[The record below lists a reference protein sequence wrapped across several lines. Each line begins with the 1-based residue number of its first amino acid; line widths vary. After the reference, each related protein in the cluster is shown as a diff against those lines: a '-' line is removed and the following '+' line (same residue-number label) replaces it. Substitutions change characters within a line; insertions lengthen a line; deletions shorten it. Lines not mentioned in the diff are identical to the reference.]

1 MESSLPPRMSAPA
14 RPAGLYGLVAE
25 FEEPDALLA
34 AAHQAYE
41 AGYRR
46 MDAYSPF
53 PIEELSEAIGFHHT
67 RLPAVILVAGLTGA
81 TFGFFMQYIAV
92 GVDYPLNVAGREL
105 FSWQSFVPITFECT
119 ILFAGISAVLSW
131 ILMNGL
137 PRPYHPIFNTPNFE
151 RATQDRFFLSIEA
164 RDPKFNRQD
173 TRQFLESLGPTRVS
187 EVDD

>member
-1 MESSLPPRMSAPA
+1 MESRLSPQMSTTA
-14 RPAGLYGLVAE
+14 RPARLYGLVAE
-25 FEEPDALLA
+25 FEDPDALLG
-34 AAHQAYE
+34 AAHKAYE

-67 RLPAVILVAGLTGA
+67 RMPAVVLLAGLTGA
-81 TFGFFMQYIAV
+81 AFGFLMQYIAV
-92 GVDYPLNVAGREL
+92 GVDYPLNVAGRAL

-137 PRPYHPIFNTPNFE
+137 HRPYNPIFNAPNFE
-151 RATQDRFFLSIEA
+151 RATQDRFFLCIEA
-164 RDPKFNRQD
+164 RDPQFNRQG
-173 TRQFLESLGPTRVS
+173 TQQFLESLGPTRVS